1 MSTKTQRPYNCA
13 DKDTWDEC
21 LNHGSENVHLNKKHW
36 AAKLAAS
43 QYGATKS
50 GPFVDNLVTTI
61 HPIYHS
67 RNWILE
73 GFPLPKNN
81 TWSLVEPAL
90 HIATKLITS
99 VPALAFFSCV
109 KYGHLTRE
117 NDRNTLS
124 YTAPEDT
131 VSQDL
136 AVLADLH
143 KLSKPIKILFA
154 ALKSEAGHTSQT
166 RAIHDVSQASF
177 GTELFIK
184 GETCA
189 LPARHDLRFQ
199 YIVVNE
205 AYAAY
210 AVNANP
216 SPAQAA
222 RFAFSLAATLVH
234 ETAHAF
240 YL

>member
-1 MSTKTQRPYNCA
+1 M
-13 DKDTWDEC
+13 WDEC
-21 LNHGSENVHLNKKHW
+21 FKHGSDNCD
-36 AAKLAAS
+36 
-43 QYGATKS
+43 ATKS
-50 GPFVDNLVTTI
+50 GPFVHNLLTTV

-73 GFPLPKNN
+73 DFPLPQNN

-90 HIATKLITS
+90 HIATKLITT
-99 VPALAFFSCV
+99 VPALAFFRHV
-109 KYGHLTRE
+109 KYGHLTRQ
-117 NDRNTLS
+117 NDQKSLC

-143 KLSKPIKILFA
+143 KLSKRIRILFA
-154 ALKSEAGHTSQT
+154 ALKPEARHTSQT
-166 RAIHDVSQASF
+166 RAIHHVSQASF
-177 GTELFIK
+177 STELFIK
-184 GETCA
+184 GDRSA
-189 LPARHDLRFQ
+189 LPARHDKRVQ

-205 AYAAY
+205 AYAA
-210 AVNANP
+210 NAEYTNP

-222 RFAFSLAATLVH
+222 RFAFGLAATRVH

-240 YL
+240 YARDFSDGREGYEEPFLNVTHFNNG